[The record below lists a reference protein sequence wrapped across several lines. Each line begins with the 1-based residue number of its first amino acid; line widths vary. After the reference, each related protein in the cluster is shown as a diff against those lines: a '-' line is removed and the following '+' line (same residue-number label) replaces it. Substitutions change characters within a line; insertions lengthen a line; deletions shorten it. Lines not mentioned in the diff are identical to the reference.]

1 MKCLSVCQQFA
12 ELIVQGKKTIELRK
26 WNTKFRWE
34 FLVHAPQKIRLDECK
49 RLKIQPEMTVG
60 AIIGKVE
67 LIDVREYENTAQIKI
82 DSKKHL
88 ASNDESGNKYG
99 FILQNPKQLRVP
111 IPCNGQLNFFE
122 FKPELTKINEIKTE
136 LFEEEHRYMWINHH
150 WSSTRS

>member
-1 MKCLSVCQQFA
+1 MKCLSVCQPFA
-12 ELIVQGKKTIELRK
+12 KLIVQGKKTIELRK
-26 WNTKFRWE
+26 WNTKFRGE

-67 LIDVREYENTAQIKI
+67 LIGVREYENTAQIKI

-150 WSSTRS
+150 

>member
-1 MKCLSVCQQFA
+1 MKCLSVCQPFA

-26 WNTKFRWE
+26 WNTKFRGE
-34 FLVHAPQKIRLDECK
+34 FLVHAPQKIRLEDCK
-49 RLKIQPEMTVG
+49 RLKIKPEMTVS

-67 LIDVREYENTAQIKI
+67 LIDVKEYENATQIKK

-88 ASNDESGNKYG
+88 ALNGESDNKYG
-99 FILQNPKQLRVP
+99 FILQNPKQLRIP
-111 IPCNGQLNFFE
+111 IPCTGQLNFFE

-150 WSSTRS
+150 

>member
-1 MKCLSVCQQFA
+1 MKCLSVCQPFA

-26 WNTKFRWE
+26 WNTKFRGE

-82 DSKKHL
+82 DSKNHL

-150 WSSTRS
+150 

>member
-1 MKCLSVCQQFA
+1 MKCLSVCQPFA

-26 WNTKFRWE
+26 WNTKFRGE
-34 FLVHAPQKIRLDECK
+34 FLVHAPQKIRLEDCK
-49 RLKIQPEMTVG
+49 RLKIKPEMTVS

-99 FILQNPKQLRVP
+99 FILQNPKQLRIP
-111 IPCNGQLNFFE
+111 IPCTGQLNFFE

-150 WSSTRS
+150 